1 MLKCKNNALYFYKA
15 CEVLMN
21 CKRIS
26 NPVQTLPAAP
36 ASNLF
41 IHRGDFPI
49 IVIAS

>member
-1 MLKCKNNALYFYKA
+1 MPYIFTKH

-26 NPVQTLPAAP
+26 NPGQTLPAAP
-36 ASNLF
+36 TPNLF